1 MYNDLPATTENRSIL
16 DRAIKGRNRRDRDGK
31 KRRPVTDGLIEYAQ
45 GEHAAAEDL
54 RRKLA
59 EAESKIEVLR
69 DVSMRQDEALKA
81 VEAKKGAQIAELE
94 RKLAE
99 SDAVARTTESTIA
112 SLEAR
117 IAELQ
122 EQSVAL
128 AVTADSV
135 ACEVVDAS
143 DRREDVA

>member
-1 MYNDLPATTENRSIL
+1 MYNALPTITENRSIL
-16 DRAIKGRNRRDRDGK
+16 DRAIKGRNRRYRDGK
-31 KRRPVTDGLIEYAQ
+31 KPRPVTDGLIEYAQ
-45 GEHAAAEDL
+45 DEHAAAEDL

-81 VEAKKGAQIAELE
+81 VVAKKDAQ
-94 RKLAE
+94 
-99 SDAVARTTESTIA
+99 IA

-117 IAELQ
+117 ITELQ